1 LARISTYVI
10 DGTIVDD
17 DKVIGS
23 DANNSM
29 ITKNY
34 TVRDLAAYIGYSIGN
49 NLLVP
54 YVNASQNVDL
64 GAFNLTAN
72 SIIVGNQLILG
83 GTAGL
88 VGQVLMSNGS
98 GSPAS
103 WAYNIGSQT
112 LRDVLIQGNI
122 GNKNLILSNT
132 TGSLIGLDLDKV
144 YNTSVGIRLFD
155 SVLNNT
161 ANLLSNK
168 LDVQDSSLQKTAS
181 YFASGIRYSS
191 NGFDVFINANSYANQ
206 TLLYPS
212 NGGVLVTSVNGTT
225 ADLTGNVTLG
235 GLGVGTVTSV
245 AVTNGTGISA
255 SVANPTTTP
264 NITIT
269 NTAPDQIVSLA
280 SGIGISVTGTYPSFT
295 IATTGSGSTPTLQEV
310 TDVGNIVTDL
320 GNTAFSQ
327 LLFDQYNIQEIG
339 GSGVGINVNSGNP
352 YLYVQNS
359 GGGTTYYS
367 HSQIIL
373 GPNSL
378 LFPAL
383 TTNRYL
389 TLSVNGNYADLTG
402 AITIPVGTGTV
413 TSIAT
418 SGLISGGTITTSG
431 TISTSINT
439 NKLVGRS
446 TIGVG
451 EMEEITIGTGLSLS
465 AGTLNATAAGIL
477 HGTASGTDTYTVTI
491 AGATA
496 YADGDAY
503 LIGFPNGN
511 TTTATINI
519 SGLGT
524 VGLYRNNDGPI
535 IGGDIWNGAEMLC
548 VYNSTTGGFQL
559 IGTSPNA
566 MYAYVTNADS
576 VTITKGQVVYAFGG
590 QGDRMTVKL
599 ANNTGDATSAQTVGV
614 VLSTSIAANQKGVI
628 ITQGLLNGLS
638 ILPTATY
645 ADGDPLYLGATAGS
659 VTNVKPYAPNHLVY
673 LGNVTTSS
681 NGAAGRWYV
690 RVQNGYEL
698 DELHNVQA
706 RTPSLK
712 DTLWYDNAVSPAQW
726 KTASIPTILGYT
738 PIGGTGTINEIAYFT
753 STGSTIGSLTTAT
766 YPSLTEL
773 SYVKGVTS
781 SIQTQIG
788 TKQATI
794 TGAATT
800 ITSSDLTASR
810 ALISNAS
817 GKVAVSAVTDTE
829 LGYVSGV
836 TSGIQTQIDGKAT
849 IATINNNNILGYQAL
864 GSTIKGGTLDL
875 SLNRVTT
882 GISLPVAVSG
892 RLFLIP
898 VYIPVATTITGVKFM
913 SSIAGVYTAANY
925 NGFGLYS
932 YNTVTG
938 AGALLASTPDDGT
951 IFKSS
956 ANVLVSKAFSSA
968 ASVSAGFYYIGMV
981 WSFSGTPT
989 TTPAILGNASMST
1002 SMSLYDFT
1010 NSGKLFCHIIS
1021 QTTLP
1026 SSWTHATNTTNNPVI
1041 YWVSLY

>member
-1 LARISTYVI
+1 MARISTYVI

-103 WAYNIGSQT
+103 WTYNIGSQT
-112 LRDVLIQGNI
+112 LRNVLNQGNT

-132 TGSLIGLDLDKV
+132 TTSTIALDLEKL
-144 YNTSVGIRLFD
+144 YGQNVGLYVFD
-155 SVLNNT
+155 
-161 ANLLSNK
+161 NLLNSSSALFPNK
-168 LDVQDSSLQKTAS
+168 LDVQESSLQKTAS
-181 YFASGIRYSS
+181 YSASGIRYSN
-191 NGFDVFINANSYANQ
+191 NGFNVDINPNTYANQ

-212 NGGVLVTSVNGTT
+212 NSGVLVTSVNGNP
-225 ADLTGNVTLG
+225 ADLTGNVTLS
-235 GLGVGTVTSV
+235 GLGLGTVTSV
-245 AVTNGTGISA
+245 AVTPGTGISA
-255 SVANPTTTP
+255 SVADASTTP

-269 NTAPDQIVSLA
+269 NTAPDQVVILNEGA
-280 SGIGISVTGTYPSFT
+280 GIDITGTYPSFT
-295 IATTGSGSTPTLQEV
+295 IAATGSGTTPTLQEV
-310 TDVGNIVTDL
+310 LAAGNISENNLNITLYDSAGQNNFVTISPTTGFQYANDL
-320 GNTAFSQ
+320 VNGDVAAVNGDRVSISKNLLGSSPKNVELTHLGLYYNFSDPTGTFGYTGNLNYPNYVPDGTITANTIY
-327 LLFDQYNIQEIG
+327 LPLGDGNLALKVN
-339 GSGVGINVNSGNP
+339 GVG
-352 YLYVQNS
+352 
-359 GGGTTYYS
+359 
-367 HSQIIL
+367 
-373 GPNSL
+373 
-378 LFPAL
+378 AD
-383 TTNRYL
+383 
-389 TLSVNGNYADLTG
+389 VNGE
-402 AITIPVGTGTV
+402 ITIPAGTGTV
-413 TSIAT
+413 TSVAALT
-418 SGLISGGTITTSG
+418 LGTSG
-431 TISTSINT
+431 TDLNSTVANGTTTPVITLNVPDAALSARGVVTTGTQTFGGSKTFRDNILIQKTSSTSQN
-439 NKLVGRS
+439 
-446 TIGVG
+446 
-451 EMEEITIGTGLSLS
+451 ITIGFGGGVADFDNLAFGSLALNSSTASSYQNLGIGHYSLQKITNGNSNIGL
-465 AGTLNATAAGIL
+465 GNYTLNNLINGQNNTAIGYSALGFSTGSDNTVL
-477 HGTASGTDTYTVTI
+477 GNGAAAFLVSGNNNI
-491 AGATA
+491 
-496 YADGDAY
+496 
-503 LIGFPNGN
+503 LIGSGVGN
-511 TTTATINI
+511 TITSGSNNTIIGKAT
-519 SGLGT
+519 GLGT
-524 VGLYRNNDGPI
+524 
-535 IGGDIWNGAEMLC
+535 
-548 VYNSTTGGFQL
+548 S
-559 IGTSPNA
+559 
-566 MYAYVTNADS
+566 
-576 VTITKGQVVYAFGG
+576 
-590 QGDRMTVKL
+590 
-599 ANNTGDATSAQTVGV
+599 
-614 VLSTSIAANQKGVI
+614 LSDNVI
-628 ITQGLLNGLS
+628 ISDGSGNIRFKDDNTNT
-638 ILPTATY
+638 ILPR
-645 ADGDPLYLGATAGS
+645 LAGS
-659 VTNVKPYAPNHLVY
+659 GTRMVVA
-673 LGNVTTSS
+673 GS
-681 NGAAGRWYV
+681 NG
-690 RVQNGYEL
+690 EL
-698 DELHNVQA
+698 TTQ
-706 RTPSLK
+706 TIPSGGG
-712 DTLWYDNAVSPAQW
+712 VS
-726 KTASIPTILGYT
+726 
-738 PIGGTGTINEIAYFT
+738 GTGTINEIAYFT